1 MVLTGY
7 TRCVQGDLWPHQII
21 DQAIAASGDP
31 ALLAAHCLAA
41 VDPALTERV
50 VEGDVLVVAGTM
62 NAGPGHEMAVIA
74 LQSVGFAAVICA
86 AVAPEVATIASIY
99 GLPILALPEAST
111 LLTEARLVRLDL
123 ERGSLTCADTTWFY
137 TPLER
142 ATLDAVRRTQ
152 LLTRMR
158 RVVEDEGYAE

>member
-7 TRCVQGDLWPHQII
+7 VRCVQGDLWPHQII
-21 DQAIAASGDP
+21 DHATAASGDP
-31 ALLAAHCLAA
+31 ALLAAQCLAA

-50 VEGDVLVVAGTM
+50 VEGDVLVVAGM
-62 NAGPGHEMAVIA
+62 VKAGQGHEMAVIA

-86 AVAPEVATIASIY
+86 AVDPEVVAMAHTY
-99 GLPILALPEAST
+99 GLPILALAEAST
-111 LLTEARLVRLDL
+111 RLTEAHLVRLDL
-123 ERGSLTCADTTWFY
+123 ERGSLACADTTWSY
-137 TPLER
+137 EPLER

-152 LLTRMR
+152 LLARMR